1 MKKMSRVFVFL
12 SLAMGWL
19 LFAGKVQ
26 AYGLPD
32 FTDLVE
38 EAAPAVVNISTVKSR
53 SDNHPPIAGMD
64 QEDLPEIFR
73 HFFGRRGAPQ
83 EQPQQSLGS
92 GFIISQ
98 DGYILTNNHVVEGAD
113 KIIVRL
119 SDRREME
126 ATVIGLDKR
135 TDLALLKIDGNA
147 LPVVELG
154 DSASLKAG
162 EWVLA
167 IGSPF
172 GFDHSVTA
180 GIVSAVNRS
189 LPNENYVPF
198 IQTDVAIN
206 PGNSGGPLFNLDGEV
221 VGINSQIY
229 TRSGG
234 FMGLSFAIPI
244 DVAMN
249 VADQLKNKG
258 RVARGWLGVV
268 IQEVNRDLAE
278 SFGLRKPMGA
288 LVVQVAP
295 DGPAGKG
302 GIQEGDIILEFEGQ
316 EIRRSGELPP
326 LVGQVRPGEKAKVL
340 VLRSGS
346 RKTLTIEIEELPDQ
360 RGPRRTQQEQPADR
374 IGLKVAELTSEMK
387 QRWGVEQGV
396 VIVDMESGSAA
407 RSGFRE
413 GDVITMM
420 GNRQINNL
428 RDYRKAVELLKKGQ
442 SVPVRVVRQGEP
454 AFVPLKVE

>member
-1 MKKMSRVFVFL
+1 M
-12 SLAMGWL
+12 
-19 LFAGKVQ
+19 
-26 AYGLPD
+26 
-32 FTDLVE
+32 
-38 EAAPAVVNISTVKSR
+38 
-53 SDNHPPIAGMD
+53 
-64 QEDLPEIFR
+64 
-73 HFFGRRGAPQ
+73 
-83 EQPQQSLGS
+83 
-92 GFIISQ
+92 
-98 DGYILTNNHVVEGAD
+98 
-113 KIIVRL
+113 
-119 SDRREME
+119 
-126 ATVIGLDKR
+126 
-135 TDLALLKIDGNA
+135 
-147 LPVVELG
+147 
-154 DSASLKAG
+154 
-162 EWVLA
+162 
-167 IGSPF
+167 
-172 GFDHSVTA
+172 
-180 GIVSAVNRS
+180 
-189 LPNENYVPF
+189 PF

-221 VGINSQIY
+221 IGINSQIY

-249 VADQLKNKG
+249 VADQLKDKG

-326 LVGQVRPGEKAKVL
+326 LVGQVQPGDKAKVQ
-340 VLRSGS
+340 VLRNGS
-346 RKTLTIEIEELPDQ
+346 RKVLNITIEELPDQ

-374 IGLKVAELTSEMK
+374 LGLKVVELNSEMK
-387 QRWGVEQGV
+387 QRWGVDAGV
-396 VIVDMESGSAA
+396 VIMDIEPGSAA
-407 RSGFRE
+407 RSGFRK

-428 RDYRKAVELLKKGQ
+428 RDYRKAVELLKEGQ

>member
-1 MKKMSRVFVFL
+1 MKNIGKVLV
-12 SLAMGWL
+12 SLTWMLGWL
-19 LFAGKVQ
+19 LFASKVQ
-26 AYGLPD
+26 AYNLPD

-38 EAAPAVVNISTVKSR
+38 DAAPAVVNISTIKTR

-73 HFFGRRGAPQ
+73 HFFGRRGNPQ

-92 GFIISQ
+92 GFIISD

-113 KIIVRL
+113 QIVVRL

-126 ATVIGLDKR
+126 ATVVGLDKR
-135 TDLALLKIDGNA
+135 TDLALLKIDGSS

-154 DSASLKAG
+154 DSSTLKAG

-206 PGNSGGPLFNLDGEV
+206 PGNSGGPLFNLEGEV
-221 VGINSQIY
+221 IGINSQIY

-249 VADQLKNKG
+249 VADQLKEKG

-316 EIRRSGELPP
+316 SIHRSGELPP
-326 LVGQVRPGEKAKVL
+326 LVGQVRPGDKAKVQ
-340 VLRSGS
+340 VLRDGS
-346 RKTLTIEIEELPDQ
+346 RKLLNITIEELPDQ
-360 RGPRRTQQEQPADR
+360 RGQRRTQQEQPADR
-374 IGLKVAELTSEMK
+374 LGLKVTELNSEMK
-387 QRWGVEQGV
+387 QRWGVDEGV
-396 VIVDMESGSAA
+396 VIMDIEPGSAS

-428 RDYRKAVELLKKGQ
+428 KDYRKAVELLKKGQ
-442 SVPVRVVRQGEP
+442 SVPVRVVRRGEP